1 MTPAR
6 PFLPRTRTL
15 LAIAALALPL
25 AALAQ
30 WQWVDKD
37 GRKVFSDQPPPTS
50 IPDKNILRRPGKSV
64 PAPAEPTAAASA
76 PAGTATGTAQA
87 APKLTGK
94 DKALEDKKK
103 QQDAAA
109 QEARKAEE
117 ERQARTRAENCERAK
132 SAKASYDSG
141 VRIGRTNAKG
151 EREVLDDAARAVD
164 VKRLQGLIDT
174 ECAPPRPA
182 PQPGSGAAPKASSAG
197 Q

>member
-1 MTPAR
+1 MMPAR
-6 PFLPRTRTL
+6 SLLPRTRTL

-25 AALAQ
+25 AAVAQ

-37 GRKVFSDQPPPTS
+37 GRKVFSDQPPPAS
-50 IPDKNILRRPGKSV
+50 VPDKNILRRPGKFT
-64 PAPAEPTAAASA
+64 PAPVDPTAAASA
-76 PAGTATGTAQA
+76 AVGGASGPTMP

-94 DKALEDKKK
+94 DKTLEEKKK

-109 QEARKAEE
+109 QEAKKAEE

-151 EREVLDDAARAVD
+151 EREVLDDAARAAD
-164 VKRLQGLIDT
+164 VKRLQGLIDS
-174 ECAPPRPA
+174 ECTPLRPA
-182 PQPGSGAAPKASSAG
+182 LPKDGGVAPKAAAG